1 MRLRRKPKPEPWWG
15 QSIQGPWLPVLWESG
30 PTGTVLE
37 LEDPITFLRRCWID
51 GETMPHPLPT
61 VRIIEYPRSWWR
73 RLLLRLAGV
82 L

>member
-1 MRLRRKPKPEPWWG
+1 MNLRRKPKPEPWWV

-30 PTGTVLE
+30 GRYGTTLA
-37 LEDPITFLRRCWID
+37 LEDALTFLMRSRVD
-51 GETMPHPLPT
+51 GVAVGQIET
-61 VRIIEYPRSWWR
+61 VRIIRYPRSWWR